1 MNPKSTHRALALLL
15 ASAAASLTIHAAD
28 PVVVWDGAAE
38 GYKFDTL
45 TRTVGDNTYTLTV
58 NQNTVASDYSYIQI
72 ADANQLKG
80 VILSAV
86 NTDTSVTNAFGT
98 TGNLSVI
105 MKVNNCYVSD
115 SANRMLIGLMDG
127 NLYKDGGSTY
137 KDNGAVIG
145 FCGYGTTSRLV
156 WKGGT
161 YSDSSVQV
169 ADALTAN
176 EMTVALT
183 YSATGGTVSYVDS
196 TVKSSSS
203 DLRWNGF
210 KTASGIMLGG
220 LDVDG
225 SGTFYGM
232 RGMQI
237 KALAVFTSTLSAAEV
252 AAYTAGGFPST
263 DGKIV
268 LTGNSTVSAI
278 NTQAGD
284 ATEITVF
291 VPAGYTVYADTQYTA
306 TTVNFE
312 SNGEY
317 YIFPP
322 ENNAANLVNKAGKL
336 IMMYTSVPSVSG
348 TYFTSNSVPTTVT
361 DASSWTN
368 TVCLKGV
375 AFTDFETNPYG
386 NESSVVRLEGCSGW
400 VRAPENYA
408 YTNSV
413 PLDIKGTL
421 TLNNGNSANDSGQ
434 RRCTLFS
441 KVSGTGTILGKS
453 YADKV
458 VVLIEDAS
466 EFTGSVQ
473 LNNKIVVFGDTMPEY
488 STITAGTIVVQN
500 GTSVTNSSAFWWAIN
515 GIDIHGEL
523 CAPILRNS
531 GQTQGFGSG
540 TSIRTSDTGVFTLTS
555 TADSIDDTTLD
566 YSRVTGTG
574 TLQYKGTGY
583 RAISTNNFPTTVT
596 FKNEQAGD
604 VLLTLPLT
612 YTCGSLAG
620 SCNLQGNYGDNKRYL
635 RVMQSKDTEWSGT
648 IKADGYA
655 RFGGIYV
662 APGAESAGTLTLSGT
677 QTQSAI
683 LNVESNAIVNLT
695 GTWVGT
701 VTAYGTIGGTGT
713 ITGDLALTDGS
724 ALKITDVSDLLTVS
738 GSIAA
743 TGSIAVYLPE
753 GTAPSA
759 VAGKAISAGSLD
771 AAGASF
777 TVYIG
782 ENRTDRLTMRA
793 TAAGLKFSSTYA
805 TIIRLR

>member
-1 MNPKSTHRALALLL
+1 MSSKSARRATALLL
-15 ASAAASLTIHAAD
+15 ATAATSLTIHAAD

-58 NQNTVASDYSYIQI
+58 NANTVASDSSYIQI

-80 VILSAV
+80 VVLSAV

-98 TGNLSVI
+98 TGNISVI
-105 MKVNNCYVSD
+105 MKVKNCYVSD

-127 NLYKDGGSTY
+127 NLYKDGGTSAQ
-137 KDNGAVIG
+137 DNGAVIG
-145 FCGYGTTSRLV
+145 FCGCGTTSRLV
-156 WKGGT
+156 WKGGA
-161 YSDSSVQV
+161 YNNSSVQV
-169 ADALTAN
+169 ADALTSD

-183 YSATGGTVSYVDS
+183 YSATGGTVSYVDGTS
-196 TVKSSSS
+196 KSSSS
-203 DLRWNGF
+203 SLKWGSF
-210 KTASGIMLGG
+210 TTPCGIMLGG

-237 KALAVFTSTLSAAEV
+237 EALAVFTNTLSATEILS
-252 AAYTAGGFPST
+252 YSTAGFPSY
-263 DGKIV
+263 GKIA
-268 LTGNSTVSAI
+268 LSGETNVSEI
-278 NTQAGD
+278 NTLAGN

-291 VPAGYTVYADTQYTA
+291 IPAGYTIHADTQYTA

-322 ENNAANLVNKAGKL
+322 ENNTANLVNKAGKL
-336 IMMYTSVPSVSG
+336 IMMYTSVPSVTG
-348 TYFTSNSVPTTVT
+348 TCFTSNSVPTTVT
-361 DASSWTN
+361 DSSSWTN

-375 AFTDFETNPYG
+375 AFKNFETNPYG
-386 NESSVVRLEGCSGW
+386 NESSVVRLEDCSGW
-400 VRAPENYA
+400 VMAPGNYV

-421 TLNNGNSANDSGQ
+421 TLNDGNSINDGNQYRS
-434 RRCTLFS
+434 TYFS

-453 YADKV
+453 SADKV

-473 LNNKIVVFGDTMPEY
+473 LNNKVVVFGDTLPAY
-488 STITAGTIVVQN
+488 STITAGTIVVQSD
-500 GTSVTNSSAFWWAIN
+500 TSVTNSSGFWWAVN
-515 GIDIHGEL
+515 GMDIHGEL
-523 CAPILRNS
+523 CAPVLRNS
-531 GQTQGFGSG
+531 GQTQGFGGG
-540 TSIRTSDTGVFTLTS
+540 TAIRISDTGVFTLTS
-555 TADSIDDTTLD
+555 TASSIDDTDLD
-566 YSRVTGTG
+566 YSNVTGTG
-574 TLQYKGTGY
+574 TLQYMGTGY

-604 VLLTLPLT
+604 VLLTLPIT

-635 RVMQSKDTEWSGT
+635 RVMQAKDTEWSGT
-648 IKADGYA
+648 IKEDGYA

-662 APGAESAGTLTLSGT
+662 APGAETAGTLTLSGT

-683 LNVESNAIVNLT
+683 LDVETNAIVNLT

-701 VTAYGTIGGTGT
+701 VTAYGSLKGTGT
-713 ITGDLALTDGS
+713 ITGDLVLTDGS
-724 ALKITDVSDLLTVS
+724 SLVISDISDMLTIS
-738 GSIAA
+738 GSLTA
-743 TGSIAVYLPE
+743 TGSISIYLPA
-753 GTAPSA
+753 GTDPKD
-759 VAGKAISAGSLD
+759 VAGKVISAGSTPNID
-771 AAGASF
+771 GASF
-777 TVYIG
+777 SIYIG
-782 ENRTDRLTMRA
+782 DTLTGMLKIRA
-793 TAAGLKFSSTYA
+793 TSEGLKFGSNFGTV
-805 TIIRLR
+805 IRLR